1 MGVRVARAFAA
12 LASEHEMRLAAE
24 AELEQLRGEIERG
37 REQLLQSVRHAAAA
51 EERAEQANAGRATA
65 RAEIEPQQPEPATND
80 ATTAEAGSVSSELL
94 LLAVVPADAP
104 LSAGNAAAD
113 GLGIK
118 ITIHIDQSSS
128 LARTDAQKLATS
140 LAISGFGIAQMRGTA
155 HANEEP
161 VVRFFY
167 PDDAAVAGR
176 IVAELQTQN
185 ARWRL
190 EDCTRYQH
198 KPAAGSIQVWP
209 VQRRQ

>member
-24 AELEQLRGEIERG
+24 
-37 REQLLQSVRHAAAA
+37 
-51 EERAEQANAGRATA
+51 A

-80 ATTAEAGSVSSELL
+80 ATTAEAGSVSSELPS
-94 LLAVVPADAP
+94 LAVVPADAP

-113 GLGIK
+113 APGIK
-118 ITIHIDQSSS
+118 VTIHIDQSSS
-128 LARTDAQKLATS
+128 LARTDAKKLATS
-140 LAISGFGIAQMRGTA
+140 LAISGFCIAQMRGTQ
-155 HANEEP
+155 HANREP
-161 VVRFFY
+161 VVRFY

-176 IVAELQTQN
+176 IVAELRTQN

-190 EDCTRYQH
+190 EDCTRYRH